1 MVIDLQC
8 DKQLNN
14 VHNCQ
19 YKKWNT
25 YFFLWKESYK
35 NEVIN
40 FIFIIAS
47 NKAIHFKFV
56 MLCYNL
62 YKSMYQIKK

>member
-1 MVIDLQC
+1 M
-8 DKQLNN
+8 
-14 VHNCQ
+14 
-19 YKKWNT
+19 
-25 YFFLWKESYK
+25 FFFYEKESYK

-62 YKSMYQIKK
+62 YKSMYQIRK